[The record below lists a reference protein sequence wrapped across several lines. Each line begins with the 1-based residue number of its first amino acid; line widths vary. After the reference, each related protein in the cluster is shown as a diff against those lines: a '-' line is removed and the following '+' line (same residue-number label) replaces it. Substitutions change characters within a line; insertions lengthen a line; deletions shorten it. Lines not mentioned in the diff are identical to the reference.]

1 LGGEAKNP
9 STSVESI
16 TTKSPRAYKH
26 YIAGMLAAEEYRL
39 NDAMVEF
46 EKAIAEDSTFA
57 LAYLEY
63 ARVAPRL
70 GPEGK
75 RRAYANKA
83 WSLRSRLGIKDQLR
97 LEAQRQVLKGECNA
111 AIATLRKI
119 HERWPDDRQTL
130 IDLEHEL
137 FAWWNWHEVVEIDEE
152 GQRLYPDDIAFGG
165 PLYFIALG
173 CLARTDEALR
183 ATRAYVKRHPRD
195 PNAWDELGWRYLALG
210 NPDSAEVA
218 FRKAME
224 LDPDWI
230 PENFCYCA
238 YHRGD
243 LRGAI
248 ACFERILEQK
258 NLSEN
263 RRWNLIMICHGQLN
277 LAALYIEAGRYE
289 KMRNVVS
296 EYMDLSII
304 NQPEFR
310 NLVHTDRLQEV
321 VDLYKRWNRYWI
333 DDYIKLYPDSILSAA
348 DSSVGPYPRPLG
360 QALAMLGDAEGA
372 REAARYLAKMVSRV
386 GGMTRYDVLDIEAR
400 AALADN
406 DPKTALKILAEMK
419 KDGVIWGGF
428 IGLDYRT
435 ILANAYRM
443 NGQLDKAAEVHK
455 EMLRI
460 FKGHALSHY
469 ELGKIYEEM
478 KRPMEGKK
486 EYVKFLEMWS
496 EADEGLPQLVD
507 ARKRLA
513 AL

>member
-1 LGGEAKNP
+1 M
-9 STSVESI
+9 
-16 TTKSPRAYKH
+16 
-26 YIAGMLAAEEYRL
+26 AGLLAAEEFRG
-39 NDAMVEF
+39 NDAIVEF
-46 EKAIAEDSTFA
+46 NKAIAEDSTFA
-57 LAYLEY
+57 LAYLEI

-70 GPEGK
+70 GPGID
-75 RRAYANKA
+75 RGIYADKA
-83 WSLRSRLGIKDQLR
+83 WSLRSRLGTKDQLR
-97 LEAQRQVLKGECNA
+97 LEAQRQVLNGENNS

-130 IDLEHEL
+130 IDLESEL
-137 FAWWNWHEVVEIDEE
+137 YSWWNWHEFVEIDEE
-152 GQRLYPDDIAFGG
+152 GQRLYPDDKVFGG
-165 PLYFIALG
+165 PGYFGALVTLG
-173 CLARTDEALR
+173 RSDEAFK
-183 ATRAYVKRHPRD
+183 ATRAYVKRYPREM
-195 PNAWDELGWRYLALG
+195 NGWDELGWRYIEQGL
-210 NPDSAEVA
+210 PDSAEAA
-218 FRKAME
+218 FRRAVE

-248 ACFERILEQK
+248 ACFERLLEQK

-263 RRWNLIMICHGQLN
+263 RRWNLITICHGNLN

-289 KMRNVVS
+289 KMRDAIR

-321 VDLYKRWNRYWI
+321 VDLYRRWNRHKI
-333 DDYIKLYPDSILSAA
+333 DEFAKQYPDSILSAA

-372 REAARYLAKMVSRV
+372 RETARYLSEMVSRI

-406 DPKTALKILAEMK
+406 DSKTALKILAEMK
-419 KDGVIWGGF
+419 KGGVIWGGF
-428 IGLDYRT
+428 IGIDYRT

-443 NGQLDKAAEVHK
+443 DGQLDKAAEVHR

-469 ELGKIYEEM
+469 ELGTIYEEM
-478 KRPMEGKK
+478 KRPAEAKK
-486 EYVKFLEMWS
+486 EYAKFLEMWS
-496 EADEGLPQLVD
+496 EADEDLPQLID

>member
-1 LGGEAKNP
+1 
-9 STSVESI
+9 
-16 TTKSPRAYKH
+16 
-26 YIAGMLAAEEYRL
+26 
-39 NDAMVEF
+39 
-46 EKAIAEDSTFA
+46 
-57 LAYLEY
+57 
-63 ARVAPRL
+63 
-70 GPEGK
+70 
-75 RRAYANKA
+75 
-83 WSLRSRLGIKDQLR
+83 
-97 LEAQRQVLKGECNA
+97 
-111 AIATLRKI
+111 
-119 HERWPDDRQTL
+119 
-130 IDLEHEL
+130 
-137 FAWWNWHEVVEIDEE
+137 
-152 GQRLYPDDIAFGG
+152 
-165 PLYFIALG
+165 
-173 CLARTDEALR
+173 
-183 ATRAYVKRHPRD
+183 
-195 PNAWDELGWRYLALG
+195 
-210 NPDSAEVA
+210 
-218 FRKAME
+218 
-224 LDPDWI
+224 
-230 PENFCYCA
+230 
-238 YHRGD
+238 
-243 LRGAI
+243 
-248 ACFERILEQK
+248 
-258 NLSEN
+258 
-263 RRWNLIMICHGQLN
+263 
-277 LAALYIEAGRYE
+277 
-289 KMRNVVS
+289 
-296 EYMDLSII
+296 
-304 NQPEFR
+304 
-310 NLVHTDRLQEV
+310 
-321 VDLYKRWNRYWI
+321 LYKRWNRYWI

-348 DSSVGPYPRPLG
+348 DSSIGPYLRPPG